1 MRSLLAATKVR
12 EAVQMASARN
22 SMGRHVL
29 FAAGH
34 LRAIAT
40 QVIDPRRLPVKA
52 WTQPLQDASGQF
64 YWRDDYSHPNGGDIP

>member
-1 MRSLLAATKVR
+1 MRSLLAAAKLR
-12 EAVQMASARN
+12 DAVQTASVHN
-22 SMGRHVL
+22 SMGRRVL

-52 WTQPLQDASGQF
+52 WTQPLQNASGQF
-64 YWRDDYSHPNGGDIP
+64 YWRDDYSHPNGGDIT